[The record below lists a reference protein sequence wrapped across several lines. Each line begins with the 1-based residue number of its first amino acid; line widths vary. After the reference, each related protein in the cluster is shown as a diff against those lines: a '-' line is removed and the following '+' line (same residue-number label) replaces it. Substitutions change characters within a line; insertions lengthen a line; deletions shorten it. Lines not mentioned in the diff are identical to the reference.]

1 MVAQILT
8 KKSRRFFSA
17 HKDKEIRMITATYE
31 ELFTFENIYKAHM
44 RSRMCRRDKRPVVR
58 FEMNMLSGLY
68 DLYRRLNDGTFR
80 F

>member
-1 MVAQILT
+1 
-8 KKSRRFFSA
+8 
-17 HKDKEIRMITATYE
+17 MITATYE

-80 F
+80 FGKYCSVNEYEPKCRDIQTLW